1 MDVWWTFASSICWE
15 ERSFDHSDVFSARL
29 LLRDDS
35 GFRKPDPSLS
45 SSCWECWEWRVT
57 LLPLAMLCQS
67 AAEVVSGFSSGGVL
81 PLKNFMLRV

>member
-1 MDVWWTFASSICWE
+1 MRTSIVLRQHPVDVLWTFDSSICWE
-15 ERSFDHSDVFSARL
+15 ERSFDHSDVLSVRL

-45 SSCWECWEWRVT
+45 SSSCCWEWRVT

-67 AAEVVSGFSSGGVL
+67 AAEVVSGFGSG
-81 PLKNFMLRV
+81 